1 MNIDWKDAL
10 SALRENLD
18 NPGNEEQVSDSSE
31 VDQTSNTQKEPLT
44 VITDKKGRN
53 GKIATIIEGFT
64 VDQNIVEDIA
74 AQLKKKIG
82 VGGSV
87 RTGEILI
94 QGDHKDKVV
103 KFLRAHNF
111 KTKV

>member
-1 MNIDWKDAL
+1 MNTDWKDAL

-18 NPGNEEQVSDSSE
+18 NPGNEEPASDSSD
-31 VDQTSNTQKEPLT
+31 VDQTSNSQKEPLT

-74 AQLKKKIG
+74 AKLKKKLG

-94 QGDHKDKVV
+94 QGDHNDKVV
-103 KFLRAHNF
+103 KFLRDHNF